1 MAWEGKHDPESARE
15 EFMRLVDCLTGVLFA
30 ACIAAGPAK
39 AAGKSMV
46 LAADERLEASG
57 LLKYIVPR
65 FSLKNGIRVQ
75 VRTAVSGDLAEVV
88 QGGDALLGPIA
99 VAESLRQGGRGQ
111 GLRPAFSVDGD
122 AGKEIYA
129 VMLLKNAE
137 NPENAAAFLDWLTS
151 EIGQRTI
158 VSYSR
163 PGQPG
168 YLPGALKVEREVV
181 ELPEGDL
188 NEGEKLAHLHCGR
201 CHVISDRNRFG
212 GIGSTPSFPALRAV
226 PGWKDKFISFWA
238 SNPHPSFTRIIDVTP
253 PFDPDRPPHIAP
265 VVLTQKEM
273 EDIVAYAASIKP
285 KDLGAGVQSR

>member
-1 MAWEGKHDPESARE
+1 
-15 EFMRLVDCLTGVLFA
+15 MRLVFYMTSVLFA
-30 ACIAAGPAK
+30 ACIAAGPAL
-39 AAGKSMV
+39 AEGKSMV

-65 FSLKNGIRVQ
+65 FSLKKGIRVQ
-75 VRTAVSGDLAEVV
+75 VRTAVSDDLAEAV

-111 GLRPAFSVDGD
+111 GLRPAFHADGD
-122 AGKEIYA
+122 AEDETYA
-129 VMLLKNAE
+129 VLLLEDAE

-158 VSYSR
+158 VSYSP

-168 YLPGALKVEREVV
+168 YLSGALKVEQEVV
-181 ELPEGDL
+181 DVPEGDL

-201 CHVISDRNRFG
+201 CHVISDRDRFG

-226 PGWKDKFISFWA
+226 PSWKDKFISFWA
-238 SNPHPSFTRIIDVTP
+238 SNPHPSFTRIIDISP

-273 EDIVAYAASIKP
+273 EAIVAYAASIKP